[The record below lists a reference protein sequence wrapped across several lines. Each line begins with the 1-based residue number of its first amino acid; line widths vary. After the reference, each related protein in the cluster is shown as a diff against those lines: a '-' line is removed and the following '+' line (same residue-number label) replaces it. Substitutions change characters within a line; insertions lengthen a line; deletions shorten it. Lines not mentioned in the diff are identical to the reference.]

1 MKDRIVKKKK
11 QFKKFVKEKKDSNKK
26 NVNQV

>member
-1 MKDRIVKKKK
+1 MKDRIVKKK